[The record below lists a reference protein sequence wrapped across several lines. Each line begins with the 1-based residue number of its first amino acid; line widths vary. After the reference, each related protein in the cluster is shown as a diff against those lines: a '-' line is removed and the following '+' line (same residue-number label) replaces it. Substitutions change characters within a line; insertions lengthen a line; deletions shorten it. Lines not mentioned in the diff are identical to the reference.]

1 MMKPE
6 PVPSLPST
14 LIITTLGST
23 LAAMPATEAGGRSVS
38 APGTVPRL
46 NPGETPSPDVLDTTY
61 PPTSPPARADARASV
76 SAKTASL
83 RPPSAWRPGDCACA
97 GRGRSSPGSD
107 SGAGGS
113 SPDGDEGASGTSPDG
128 DGGTSGTSPD
138 DDEGS
143 SGTSPDDAGDSGGSA
158 GATGRSGAAGSSGV
172 PTAAC
177 PDPSD
182 ITRLSDPAQ

>member
-97 GRGRSSPGSD
+97 GRGRSSPGSGG
-107 SGAGGS
+107 GAGG
-113 SPDGDEGASGTSPDG
+113 GSPDG

-138 DDEGS
+138 D
-143 SGTSPDDAGDSGGSA
+143 AGGSGGSA
-158 GATGRSGAAGSSGV
+158 GATGSSGAAAAGSPGV

-177 PDPSD
+177 PNPSD